1 MDNFRQ
7 QQEKFDKVITDL
19 NSDIVC
25 GLTVGMKIQ
34 DSSLFVEQ
42 GSEITLGDKKYKLG
56 TFNTKDVIIDPYM
69 KWGDLRVFDKFGT
82 ELINLTD
89 FGFETTDLV

>member
-1 MDNFRQ
+1 MDNM
-7 QQEKFDKVITDL
+7 EKFDKVISEL

-25 GLTVGMKIQ
+25 GLTVGMKIP

-42 GSEITLGDKKYKLG
+42 ESKITLDDKKYKIG

-69 KWGDLRVFDKFGT
+69 KWGDLRVFYKFGT

-89 FGFETTDLV
+89 FGFETIDLV